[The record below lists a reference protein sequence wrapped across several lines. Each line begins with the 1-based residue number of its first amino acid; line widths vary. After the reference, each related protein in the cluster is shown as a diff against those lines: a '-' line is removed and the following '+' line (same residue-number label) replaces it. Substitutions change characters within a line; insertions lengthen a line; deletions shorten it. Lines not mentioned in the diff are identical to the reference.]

1 MLRLVPDVTRKCRH
15 TFARSVNTSLV
26 KINIPTIAQNV
37 AFVGKWTRYV
47 QSVLK

>member
-1 MLRLVPDVTRKCRH
+1 MPILVPDVIQGCRH
-15 TFARSVNTSLV
+15 TSAQSVNTSLV